1 MQRNLR
7 AAATAAGLALCAC
20 AQAQGASNVTLYGI
34 IDQSIRYTNHV
45 DDGGGSKL
53 QLANGAITNSR
64 FGLKGEEDLGDGS
77 RAVFRLENG
86 FDPQTGMANQ
96 NGRLFGRY
104 AYVGL
109 SNDRWGTLTAGRQG
123 AESFNFFGEFDPL
136 TVGNYMGNSWPFL
149 ITVGRLDNL
158 LTYAGKFG
166 GLNLGLTYGFGNQFG
181 SMRRGSYWGAR
192 ASYDAGPLSFGG
204 TYQEMRDPDDRAQRM
219 WGLGARYTLDAARL
233 FVGYMGGRDASG
245 FVDSLLN
252 APTRTVAQGSPS
264 ANPRKDMTLY
274 TGLTYQATPRLAL
287 TGAYYYSDAKNI
299 NGFEGN
305 RGKRHAA
312 VLLAEYS
319 LSKRTQV
326 YGTVDFNRTSGGAN
340 AEMPGKN
347 NQTGLGVGL
356 RHIF

>member
-1 MQRNLR
+1 MT
-7 AAATAAGLALCAC
+7 AAAP
-20 AQAQGASNVTLYGI
+20 
-34 IDQSIRYTNHV
+34 
-45 DDGGGSKL
+45 L

-64 FGLKGEEDLGDGS
+64 FGLKGDEDLGDGS

-219 WGLGARYTLDAARL
+219 WAWARYAGRGQALRRLHGRTRRQRLRRQPAERADAHRRAGLAQRQPAR
-233 FVGYMGGRDASG
+233 
-245 FVDSLLN
+245 
-252 APTRTVAQGSPS
+252 T
-264 ANPRKDMTLY
+264 
-274 TGLTYQATPRLAL
+274 
-287 TGAYYYSDAKNI
+287 
-299 NGFEGN
+299 
-305 RGKRHAA
+305 
-312 VLLAEYS
+312 
-319 LSKRTQV
+319 
-326 YGTVDFNRTSGGAN
+326 
-340 AEMPGKN
+340 
-347 NQTGLGVGL
+347 
-356 RHIF
+356 